1 VARVQPI
8 GVILAGDECT
18 ARRAAR
24 LVDVGYEDLPA
35 IMSCEEA
42 YEAQSFY
49 K

>member
-1 VARVQPI
+1 MPPLQPI
-8 GVILAGDECT
+8 GVIVAGNEGA
-18 ARRAAR
+18 ARCAVR

-35 IMSCEEA
+35 VMSCEEA